1 MQIFAKPI
9 SKLCNLSMAL
19 ESFPGACKF
28 AKAKPLFKEGSKWI
42 HQITDQYLCYFC
54 YLKSLKDFFLIRQNT
69 SSASARFYMTINPIL
84 KIPLNRYRT
93 LFFERQNVRRFW

>member
-54 YLKSLKDFFLIRQNT
+54 YLKSLKDFFLIRQNI

-84 KIPLNRYRT
+84 KRPLNR
-93 LFFERQNVRRFW
+93 